1 MPQHPEQ
8 PQGEQG
14 PGGLEV
20 GGDPLT
26 IGPAPADPAAAAAE
40 GTPPPDPMA
49 QTAQAAA
56 PPAMKNKSVPLEK
69 AIQAQKERKTRAN
82 KYLELGGIP
91 ADLAPRWELIVTEA
105 AKRIKEKR
113 DTIKIAIGDKP
124 YRGIPVTEEEA
135 EIRYIQMRDNAK
147 LQTKSLEENITM
159 SVDGRLLVNKE
170 YIKAIAK
177 MEDKLRKGE
186 IQSR

>member
-1 MPQHPEQ
+1 MPEEQ

-40 GTPPPDPMA
+40 GTPPPEPGA

-56 PPAMKNKSVPLEK
+56 PPAMKNKSVPIEK
-69 AIQAQKERKTRAN
+69 AILAQKERKKHAN
-82 KYLELGGIP
+82 KYNNLGGIP
-91 ADLAPRWELIVTEA
+91 SDMAPRWELIVTEA
-105 AKRIKEKR
+105 AKRIKAKR

-135 EIRYIQMRDNAK
+135 EIRYLQMRDNAK
-147 LQTKSLEENITM
+147 LQTKSLEENTTM

-170 YIKAIAK
+170 YVKALKK

-186 IQSR
+186 IQTR

>member
-1 MPQHPEQ
+1 MPEEQ

-20 GGDPLT
+20 GGEPLT
-26 IGPAPADPAAAAAE
+26 IGPAPADPAAAASE
-40 GTPPPDPMA
+40 GAPPPDPMA
-49 QTAQAAA
+49 QTSQGAA
-56 PPAMKNKSVPLEK
+56 PPSMKNKSVPIEK
-69 AIQAQKERKTRAN
+69 AIQAQKERKAREN
-82 KYLELGGIP
+82 KYLNLGGIP
-91 ADLAPRWELIVTEA
+91 SDLAPRWELIVTEA
-105 AKRIKEKR
+105 AKRIKSKR

-135 EIRYIQMRDNAK
+135 EVRYIQMRNNAK

-170 YIKAIAK
+170 YIKENAK
-177 MEDKLRKGE
+177 REEKLRNGA
-186 IQSR
+186 IQTR